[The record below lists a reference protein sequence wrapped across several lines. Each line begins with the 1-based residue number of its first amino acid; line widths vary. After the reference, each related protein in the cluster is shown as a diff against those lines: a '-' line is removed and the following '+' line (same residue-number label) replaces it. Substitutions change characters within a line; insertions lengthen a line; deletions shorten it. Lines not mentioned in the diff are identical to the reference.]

1 MPELIRLAGY
11 RGALVLRRRVEGG
24 TELEVL
30 TFWTS
35 MAAIRRFAGDIIDR
49 AVVEPAAKAVL
60 TRFDSRVRHFDV
72 VLDALNKWPPDTD

>member
-1 MPELIRLAGY
+1 
-11 RGALVLRRRVEGG
+11 
-24 TELEVL
+24 
-30 TFWTS
+30 